1 MSRYDSRNKLI
12 FGCRR
17 KNVSVEAD
25 WTSSDRQLQ
34 SRGPAVEN
42 ERTPIATAVKG
53 GRHVTLKQTHVGP
66 TTLPGSLKCSSLP
79 GSRLSLKMSSISLS
93 HGLPVRKVHERWS
106 TVGHS
111 NTLGRQ
117 HDLSVAGGSNHP
129 LTVWKSTASGVPSVS
144 FLGYKFNWILAG
156 HSLWYQ

>member
-1 MSRYDSRNKLI
+1 MSRYDCRNKLI
-12 FGCRR
+12 FGCRQ

-66 TTLPGSLKCSSLP
+66 TTLPGSLKCQSLR
-79 GSRLSLKMSSISLS
+79 GSRLSLKMSLIFLS
-93 HGLPVRKVHERWS
+93 HGLYISEKFTNGDRQLGR
-106 TVGHS
+106 S

-117 HDLSVAGGSNHP
+117 RDLSVAGGSNRP
-129 LTVWKSTASGVPSVS
+129 LTV
-144 FLGYKFNWILAG
+144 
-156 HSLWYQ
+156 